1 MKRLLLIVM
10 TAFLAGC
17 AAKGDQDEEIAPPPA
32 KAVLIAPAQN
42 ELCTQG
48 TVVSATE
55 STVILQWNAA
65 ANAQGYEVFIKDLEA
80 GTTTSKITTAT
91 QLLLNLKRNTPYS
104 WYVKS
109 GTSLSTA
116 TAQSDTWKFYNA
128 GPAAVNYAPFPAD
141 LIAPALG
148 QSITAVGG
156 KIAISWAGTDVDSDI
171 ENYDVYF
178 SDLPTPALL
187 SSGVIS
193 NSLTDLSVVSGKQ
206 YYWKIV
212 TKDKEGNKS
221 ESDVYNFRV
230 N

>member
-1 MKRLLLIVM
+1 MRRFFLIII
-10 TAFLAGC
+10 TAFITGC
-17 AAKGDQDEEIAPPPA
+17 AANGDKEEEIVPPPS

-55 STVILQWNAA
+55 STVTLQWNAA
-65 ANAQGYEVFIKDLEA
+65 ANAQGYELNIKDLEA
-80 GTTTSKITTAT
+80 GTTTTRITTAT
-91 QLLLNLKRNTPYS
+91 QLAVTLKRNTPYS
-104 WYVKS
+104 WFVKS

-148 QSITAVGG
+148 QSVTAVGG
-156 KIAISWAGTDVDSDI
+156 KIAISWAGNDVDSDI
-171 ENYDVYF
+171 ESYYVYL
-178 SDLPTPALL
+178 SDAATPMLL
-187 SSGVIS
+187 ISGVTTS
-193 NSLTDLSVVSGKQ
+193 SLNDLAVVSGKQ
-206 YYWKIV
+206 YYWKVV
-212 TKDKEGNKS
+212 TKDKKGNKS
-221 ESDVYNFRV
+221 ESSINYFKV